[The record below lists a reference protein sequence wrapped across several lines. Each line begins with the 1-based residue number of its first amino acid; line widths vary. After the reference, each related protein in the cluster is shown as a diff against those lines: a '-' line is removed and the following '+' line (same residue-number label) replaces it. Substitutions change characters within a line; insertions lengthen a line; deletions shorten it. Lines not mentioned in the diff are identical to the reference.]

1 MGLEMTPQRSF
12 AYYRKLRNEERSWA
26 NKSGAVAVLQT
37 KAETNKELLM
47 ALEGNKS
54 TLENLANG
62 LLEALKPEEIN
73 ELVQMIGKTL
83 NELDPDPISARDKRF
98 RGLLKVTKSALELYR
113 DQGLKITR

>member
-1 MGLEMTPQRSF
+1 MGLEMTPQKSF

-26 NKSGAVAVLQT
+26 NKSGVVAVLET

-47 ALEGNKS
+47 NLKADKA

-62 LLEALKPEEIN
+62 LLEALQPEEIN
-73 ELVQMIGKTL
+73 QLVEMISKTL
-83 NELDPDPISARDKRF
+83 NELDPDPISARDKRY

-113 DQGLKITR
+113 DQGLKVTR